1 MQAFCR
7 FLVGLD
13 KPGDFAFSCDECTI
27 QEKLKTILMQFLG
40 GCGALNKTYCAQ
52 CENWRPIETRFQQFQ
67 ICFLRKKGE
76 KKKDLNALH

>member
-1 MQAFCR
+1 MHAFCR

-27 QEKLKTILMQFLG
+27 QEKLKTILMQFLWG
-40 GCGALNKTYCAQ
+40 WGALKKTYCAH
-52 CENWRPIETRFQQFQ
+52 CENWHPIETRFQQFQ
-67 ICFLRKKGE
+67 LCFLRKKGE

>member
-13 KPGDFAFSCDECTI
+13 KPSDFAFSCDECTI

-40 GCGALNKTYCAQ
+40 GWGALNKTYCAQ

>member
-13 KPGDFAFSCDECTI
+13 KPGDCSFSCDECTI
-27 QEKLKTILMQFLG
+27 QGKLKTILMQFLG

-67 ICFLRKKGE
+67 LCFLRKKGE
-76 KKKDLNALH
+76 KKKDPNALH

>member
-27 QEKLKTILMQFLG
+27 QGKLKTILMQFLG

-52 CENWRPIETRFQQFQ
+52 CKNWRPVETGFQQFQ